1 MIVSLYLPN
10 LWIIH
15 DNYASKCFFHVW
27 TSWPHLLALKQLV
40 LDRPGPISPYKKKTK
55 KKTWHCPI
63 SLEMEFHKQYWFT
76 MQIPWTLLSK
86 FWFIRLR
93 GSSGTGVF
101 ANSSALSDFPGGA
114 SGKESPANA
123 GDAREVG
130 SICGSGRSS
139 GKGELQLLCSV
150 RSTSLQTLLTY
161 LC

>member
-1 MIVSLYLPN
+1 MTIMLPSASSMSEPADHISWRSSSLSSIDQVL
-10 LWIIH
+10 
-15 DNYASKCFFHVW
+15 S
-27 TSWPHLLALKQLV
+27 LLTKE
-40 LDRPGPISPYKKKTK
+40 KTK